1 MKKVLTMGI
10 MATFVAA
17 ALSGCQADDK
27 VEILS
32 VTSVDQCIASGI
44 DFGTCQAEWDKAT
57 SMHEDVAPKFDTAG
71 GCYGEFG
78 DMCQNRPVRNAD
90 GSTSN
95 VWLPMMAGMMMGN
108 MMSNSA
114 HAGAYH
120 AANTRPLYM
129 NNARKTPQGTY
140 VGGLVTP
147 SGNMIS
153 PGASRM
159 SSAAAM
165 SSPTRATVAS
175 TKSAVSSRGGFG
187 SSARGGSGAS

>member
-1 MKKVLTMGI
+1 MNMNKKVLTMGL
-10 MATFVAA
+10 MATFVAT
-17 ALSGCQADDK
+17 ALSGCGQEQAA
-27 VEILS
+27 VLS

-44 DFGTCQAEWDKAT
+44 DFGSCQAEWDRAT
-57 SMHEDVAPKFDTAG
+57 SMHEEVAPKFDTAG

-90 GSTSN
+90 GTTSN

-108 MMSNSA
+108 MMSSTNN
-114 HAGAYH
+114 HPV
-120 AANTRPLYM
+120 NTRPLYM
-129 NNARKTPQGTY
+129 SNARKTEHGTY
-140 VGGLVTP
+140 TGGLVTP
-147 SGNMIS
+147 SGNAIA

-159 SSAAAM
+159 SPSAAM

-175 TKSAVSSRGGFG
+175 TRSAVSSRGGFG

>member
-17 ALSGCQADDK
+17 ALSGCQAEEK

-32 VTSVDQCIASGI
+32 VTSVDQCISSGV
-44 DFGTCQAEWDKAT
+44 DFQTCQAEWDKAT
-57 SMHEDVAPKFDTAG
+57 AMHEDVAPKFDTAG

-108 MMSNSA
+108 MMSSSA
-114 HAGAYH
+114 HAGAAY
-120 AANTRPLYM
+120 ANTRPLYM
-129 NNARKTPQGTY
+129 EKARKTPQGTY

-147 SGNMIS
+147 SGNAIA
-153 PGASRM
+153 PGSSRM
-159 SSAAAM
+159 SKTAAM

-175 TKSAVSSRGGFG
+175 TKSAVSNRGGFG

>member
-1 MKKVLTMGI
+1 MNKVLTMGI

-17 ALSGCQADDK
+17 ALSGCAEDK

-32 VTSVDQCIASGI
+32 VTSVDQCISSGV
-44 DFGTCQAEWDKAT
+44 DFMTCQAEWDKAT
-57 SMHEDVAPKFDTAG
+57 AMHEDVAPKFDTAG

-78 DMCQNRPVRNAD
+78 DTCQNRPVRNAD

-114 HAGAYH
+114 HAGAAY
-120 AANTRPLYM
+120 ANTRPLYM
-129 NNARKTPQGTY
+129 NNARKTASGSY

-147 SGNMIS
+147 SGNAIA

-159 SSAAAM
+159 SASAAM
-165 SSPTRATVAS
+165 STPTRATVAS

-187 SSARGGSGAS
+187 SSARGSSGAS

>member
-17 ALSGCQADDK
+17 ALSGCQDDK
-27 VEILS
+27 VEVLS
-32 VTSVDQCIASGI
+32 VSSVDQCIASGI

-71 GCYGEFG
+71 GCYSEFG
-78 DMCQNRPVRNAD
+78 DMCQNRPVTNAD

-108 MMSNSA
+108 MMSSNA
-114 HAGAYH
+114 HASAYQ

-129 NNARKTPQGTY
+129 SGAKKNERGNY
-140 VGGLVTP
+140 VGTFVTP

-153 PGASRM
+153 PGVSRM
-159 SSAAAM
+159 SPTAAM
-165 SSPTRATVAS
+165 STPTRATVAS